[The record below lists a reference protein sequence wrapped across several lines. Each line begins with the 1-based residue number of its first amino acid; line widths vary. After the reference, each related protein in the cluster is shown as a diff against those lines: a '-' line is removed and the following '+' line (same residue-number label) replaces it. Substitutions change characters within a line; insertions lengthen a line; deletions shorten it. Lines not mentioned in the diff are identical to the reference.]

1 MANFGDDFKSFKSF
15 AKKVLSNKFSKI
27 ILLIIGVPFIFTL
40 MYTILR
46 NGLFE
51 AFDIPGLFKYFFE
64 RGRYSTHDGIG
75 YIAYTA
81 ASLFVCHHIIKILK
95 GK

>member
-1 MANFGDDFKSFKSF
+1 MATLGDDFKSFKSIV
-15 AKKVLSNKFSKI
+15 KKILSNKFSQI
-27 ILLIIGVPFIFTL
+27 MLLIIGVPFIFTL

-46 NGLFE
+46 DGLFE
-51 AFDIPGLFKYFFE
+51 AFDIPELFKDFFE
-64 RGRYSTHDGIG
+64 YGRLYEADGVG

-81 ASLFVCHHIIKILK
+81 ASLIVCHHIIKILK

>member
-1 MANFGDDFKSFKSF
+1 MANFDDDFKRYKSF
-15 AKKVLSNKFSKI
+15 AKKVLLNKFSKI

-46 NGLFE
+46 DGLFE
-51 AFDIPGLFKYFFE
+51 AFDIPELFEDFFE
-64 RGRYSTHDGIG
+64 DGSYNVQDGIG

-95 GK
+95 DK